1 MLQSSQSWYSPVG
14 NPIGVERP
22 IVFNISLRL
31 LQLFYCLLMG
41 AVAILCLVE
50 AGGEWQRWHGIAT
63 TGIVFLA
70 CAAAFFAL
78 TAYAVL
84 RGRRLGARLAG
95 ISGALLLLYA
105 LSVLLLGWEDVGD
118 ARGAVPLA
126 AGTALMGL
134 LGLIVSFGLAAGVS
148 EAA

>member
-1 MLQSSQSWYSPVG
+1 
-14 NPIGVERP
+14 
-22 IVFNISLRL
+22 VFNISLRP
-31 LQLFYCLLMG
+31 LQLLYCLLMG
-41 AVAILCLVE
+41 AVAIDCLVE
-50 AGGEWQRWHGIAT
+50 AGGEWQRWHGFVT
-63 TGIVFLA
+63 TDIVFLA

-84 RGRRLGARLAG
+84 RGRKLGAWLAG
-95 ISGALLLLYA
+95 TSGALLLLYA
-105 LSVLLLGWEDVGD
+105 LSVLVLGWEDVGG

-134 LGLIVSFGLAAGVS
+134 LGLIVAFGLAASVS